1 MADAPAQ
8 STEPSPGR
16 RTSFDE
22 GLDNLQR
29 TLQREASLAVQQVHE
44 AVQALRELDREKAKA
59 VRRRDD
65 EVDKREVRI
74 EEDCIRLIALHQPV
88 ASDLR
93 RVMAAVRIN
102 ADLERIA
109 DHASGVCKSVLHLD
123 EAEAPPV
130 WPAALL
136 EMANRIV
143 PRCRRM
149 QFLLSDPDETS
160 AKALVDEDEALDALT
175 TRAFQEIEQA
185 MVEGTLTHRAGLLAF
200 RALRDLERIGDLC
213 SDICEDLIYLQT
225 GSIVRHSVG

>member
-1 MADAPAQ
+1 MADAPTQ

-22 GLDNLQR
+22 DLDRLQR

-44 AVQALRELDREKAKA
+44 AVQALRDVDRDKAKA

-65 EVDKREVRI
+65 EVDRREVRI
-74 EEDCIRLIALHQPV
+74 EEECLRLIALHQPV

-109 DHASGVCKSVLHLD
+109 DHASGVCKSVQHLD
-123 EAEAPPV
+123 EREAPPA

-136 EMANRIV
+136 EMADRIV

-149 QFLLSDPDETS
+149 QFLLSDPDVES
-160 AKALVDEDEALDALT
+160 ARALAQEDETLDVLT
-175 TRAFQEIEQA
+175 KKAFEEIQQA
-185 MVEGTLTHRAGLLAF
+185 MADGRLSHRAGLLAF

-213 SDICEDLIYLQT
+213 SDICEDLIYLET
-225 GSIVRHSVG
+225 GSIVRHNVG